1 MYVLTTAYMH
11 LDSWCLCWVAW
22 WPTLFLCGLP
32 CNTFKVYKEI
42 LVTVEGGELLALC
55 HVHSIMG
62 SLYPYNIH
70 HIEQRQWVP
79 SLMCVSTVMDT
90 LKASWTISM
99 ATLKPAVQAVTC
111 ISVVN
116 FNCLSMQ
123 ACHCMWVS
131 QKCMIPSGARASI
144 TSLGAVPCCHLC
156 CCRLKLVMSLS
167 QKWYSN
173 SVICFAKL
181 AVSCHSRA
189 DWPSTVFIP
198 HCIASCFA
206 ACTHVLCTTTHLL
219 LSCLGHWFIW
229 QK

>member
-1 MYVLTTAYMH
+1 MLYVLLYCELHTHTYTYNVIILYVCMYVLTTAYMH

-62 SLYPYNIH
+62 SLYPYVH

-131 QKCMIPSGARASI
+131 QKCMVW
-144 TSLGAVPCCHLC
+144 SLQVPE
-156 CCRLKLVMSLS
+156 
-167 QKWYSN
+167 
-173 SVICFAKL
+173 
-181 AVSCHSRA
+181 
-189 DWPSTVFIP
+189 PP
-198 HCIASCFA
+198 
-206 ACTHVLCTTTHLL
+206 
-219 LSCLGHWFIW
+219 
-229 QK
+229 